1 MKVVIGSSIWRTV
14 EARHISSLVP
24 LLREPGF
31 AYAPQ
36 VGDALIERAR
46 SINATWFMNHTDA
59 DVHLSIDSDI
69 TDFRI
74 EDVRKVCEQAMT
86 HDIVC
91 GLYVTRAGNQKP
103 FPTSMIEEGRDV
115 TMGTFKDELIPLQ
128 WGATGFMATHRR
140 VFEKL
145 SEGLPLLHKSN
156 GDRAFYPFYQ
166 TMIVDWRGE
175 QILLSED
182 YAFCQRAK
190 DAGFGVWFNPGVRLG
205 HIGQYPYRL
214 EDMAADFIEPQ
225 PLVLRRTGPG
235 ASWTIRSRELAAE
248 AVAQE
253 ELTHASDHRP
263 QSATRT

>member
-1 MKVVIGSSIWRTV
+1 MKVVVGSAVWRTV
-14 EARHISSLVP
+14 EARHLSALVP

-59 DVHLSIDSDI
+59 DIHLSIDSDI

-74 EDVRKVCEQAMT
+74 DAVKKVCEQAMT

-91 GLYVTRAGNQKP
+91 GLYVTRAGNQRP
-103 FPTSMIEEGRDV
+103 YPTTVVEEGIDIHMGRDMDDLV
-115 TMGTFKDELIPLQ
+115 PVK

-145 SEGLPLLHKSN
+145 SKSLPLLHKSN

-166 TMIVDWRGE
+166 TMIVEYNGE
-175 QILLSED
+175 KILLSED
-182 YAFCQRAK
+182 YAFCERAK
-190 DAGFGVWFNPGVRLG
+190 QAGFGIWANPGVRLG
-205 HIGQYPYRL
+205 HIGQYPYRM
-214 EDMAADFIEPQ
+214 EDMAMDYPEPQ
-225 PLVLRRTGPG
+225 PLVLRRDEKMWSIKSPEPI
-235 ASWTIRSRELAAE
+235 AAAE
-248 AVAQE
+248 AVP
-253 ELTHASDHRP
+253 L
-263 QSATRT
+263 